1 MVIVLVNNIIREDYM
16 VQIIDCNTV
25 LSLTIIVS
33 LSTIEDLKE
42 KL

>member
-1 MVIVLVNNIIREDYM
+1 MVIFLVNNIIREDYM

-25 LSLTIIVS
+25 SSLILIKS